1 MTISTLTIP
10 LLFYYG
16 LFLML
21 CGISAFIFIGKKAK
35 TALISGGTAGSL
47 AMVVGH
53 FMHEQA
59 NWAPAASIILTLG
72 LFCVFAWRTTKTLF
86 AMLALVKAGTEAIQP
101 KAIAFLIIGLM
112 AVVSLFTSMLLVV
125 WLS

>member
-1 MTISTLTIP
+1 MLLSTHSSP

-21 CGISAFIFIGKKAK
+21 CGISALLFIGKKAK
-35 TALISGGTAGSL
+35 TALISGGTSGML
-47 AMVVGH
+47 AITLGH

-59 NWAPAASIILTLG
+59 IWAPAAAIVLTLG
-72 LFCVFAWRTTKTLF
+72 LFCVFAWRSTKTLF
-86 AMLALVKAGTEAIQP
+86 TLLALVKADEQEYQP

-112 AVVSLFTSMLLVV
+112 AVVSLFTLMLLLV